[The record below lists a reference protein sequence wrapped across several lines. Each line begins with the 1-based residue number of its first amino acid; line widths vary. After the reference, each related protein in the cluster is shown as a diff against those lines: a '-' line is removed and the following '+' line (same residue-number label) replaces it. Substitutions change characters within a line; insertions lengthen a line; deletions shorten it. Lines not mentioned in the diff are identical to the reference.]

1 MVKATADFY
10 FKQREG
16 EKKMPFVYSLC
27 SSSKGNST
35 YIGNKE
41 SGILVDVGIGPRAI
55 VQKLN
60 LNDISLFA
68 VKAIFITH
76 EHTDHVKGLKA
87 IGEKLNVPIYASKET
102 IAELYYK
109 NLLPKNADVFEIN
122 KREAQVGDVT
132 VSAFDTPHDSA
143 HSLGYKIRFED
154 GKTVSVCTD
163 LGYMTDEIYS
173 VLKGSDL
180 VLLESNYDEDMLMFG
195 AYPQFLKRR
204 ILSRSGHLSNC
215 DCGDTLINLFNDGT
229 SKFILGHLSESN
241 NRPELALTSA
251 VSALLKAGAEYEKD
265 YILRIAKSSS
275 VGEVVPL

>member
-1 MVKATADFY
+1 
-10 FKQREG
+10 
-16 EKKMPFVYSLC
+16 MPFVYSLC